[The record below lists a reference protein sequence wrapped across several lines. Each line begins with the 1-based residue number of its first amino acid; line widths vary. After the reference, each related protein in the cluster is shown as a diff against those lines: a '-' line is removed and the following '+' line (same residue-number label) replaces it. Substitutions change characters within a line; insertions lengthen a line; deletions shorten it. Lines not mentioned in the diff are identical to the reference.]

1 MKNQIKLL
9 ALGALGIMAVSC
21 ADNGFKPEPG
31 MPYFKD
37 FTYTGADAIYEA
49 NPLAE
54 DEFYS
59 PILQGCYPDPSIC
72 KKGTDYYLVCSSFA
86 INPGVPIFHSTD
98 LVNWKQ
104 VGTAFTDETRPKD
117 VDGASLWA
125 PEIRYI
131 KGKYVLF
138 YSLAIWGQEWVSS
151 IGYAVSDNPEGPFI
165 SKGIV
170 FNSYDVNVKNSIDQF
185 FYEEDGNYYM
195 LWGSFRGIYLVQL
208 NVTDDL
214 VITPQISTMVQVA
227 GTAFEG
233 VNIWKRDGYYYL
245 FASIGSCC
253 EGANSTYSTVVGRSK
268 SLTGPYMS
276 KDGGYMLENAYTVVL
291 SKNSAF
297 VGVGHNSILQKDD
310 EENTWMLYHGYQVNK
325 VDDGRLVLLD
335 RVLRDDDGWPYVE
348 GEGASLKSSYPV
360 INKR

>member
-1 MKNQIKLL
+1 MLFKMNHILAYSISLL
-9 ALGALGIMAVSC
+9 ISLFSGACTSQKDVQTETDKDENTETQYSNPVIRVSV
-21 ADNGFKPEPG
+21 
-31 MPYFKD
+31 
-37 FTYTGADAIYEA
+37 
-49 NPLAE
+49 
-54 DEFYS
+54 
-59 PILQGCYPDPSIC
+59 PDPTVIRSQDG
-72 KKGTDYYLVCSSFA
+72 KFYLYGTEDIRNIPVFRSD
-86 INPGVPIFHSTD
+86 D
-98 LVNWKQ
+98 LINWKQ

-310 EENTWMLYHGYQVNK
+310 EENTWILYHGYQVNK

-335 RVLRDDDGWPYVE
+335 RVLWDNEGWPYVE
-348 GEGASLKSSYPV
+348 GEGASLKSSYPI

>member
-1 MKNQIKLL
+1 MLFKMNHILAYSIFLL
-9 ALGALGIMAVSC
+9 ISLFFGACTSQKDVQTETDKDENTETQYSNPVIRVSV
-21 ADNGFKPEPG
+21 
-31 MPYFKD
+31 
-37 FTYTGADAIYEA
+37 
-49 NPLAE
+49 
-54 DEFYS
+54 
-59 PILQGCYPDPSIC
+59 PDPTAIRSQDG
-72 KKGTDYYLVCSSFA
+72 KFYLYGTEDIRNIPVFRSD
-86 INPGVPIFHSTD
+86 D

-335 RVLRDDDGWPYVE
+335 RVLWDNEGWPYVE

>member
-1 MKNQIKLL
+1 MNHILAYSIFLL
-9 ALGALGIMAVSC
+9 ISLFFGACTSQKDVQTETDKDENTETQYSNPVIRVSV
-21 ADNGFKPEPG
+21 
-31 MPYFKD
+31 
-37 FTYTGADAIYEA
+37 
-49 NPLAE
+49 
-54 DEFYS
+54 
-59 PILQGCYPDPSIC
+59 PDPTAIRSQDG
-72 KKGTDYYLVCSSFA
+72 KFYLYGTEDIRNIPVFRSD
-86 INPGVPIFHSTD
+86 D

-195 LWGSFRGIYLVQL
+195 LWGSFRGIYLLQL

-335 RVLRDDDGWPYVE
+335 RVLWDNEGWPYVE

>member
-1 MKNQIKLL
+1 MNHILAYSIFLL
-9 ALGALGIMAVSC
+9 ISLFFGACTSQKDVQTETDKDENTETQYSNPVIRVSV
-21 ADNGFKPEPG
+21 
-31 MPYFKD
+31 
-37 FTYTGADAIYEA
+37 
-49 NPLAE
+49 
-54 DEFYS
+54 
-59 PILQGCYPDPSIC
+59 PDPTAIRSQDG
-72 KKGTDYYLVCSSFA
+72 KFYLYGTEDIRNIPVFRSD
-86 INPGVPIFHSTD
+86 D

-195 LWGSFRGIYLVQL
+195 LWGSFRGIYLIQL

-268 SLTGPYMS
+268 SLIGPYMS

-335 RVLRDDDGWPYVE
+335 RVLWDNEGWPYVE

>member
-1 MKNQIKLL
+1 MNHILAYSIFLL
-9 ALGALGIMAVSC
+9 ISLFFGACTSQKDVQTETDKDENTETQYSNPVIRVSV
-21 ADNGFKPEPG
+21 
-31 MPYFKD
+31 
-37 FTYTGADAIYEA
+37 
-49 NPLAE
+49 
-54 DEFYS
+54 
-59 PILQGCYPDPSIC
+59 PDPTAIRSQDG
-72 KKGTDYYLVCSSFA
+72 KFYLYGTEDIRNIPVFRSD
-86 INPGVPIFHSTD
+86 D

-131 KGKYVLF
+131 KGKYILF

-335 RVLRDDDGWPYVE
+335 RVLWDNEGWPYVE

>member
-1 MKNQIKLL
+1 MNHILVYSIFLL
-9 ALGALGIMAVSC
+9 ISLFFGACISQKDVQTETDKDENTETQYSNPVIRVSV
-21 ADNGFKPEPG
+21 
-31 MPYFKD
+31 
-37 FTYTGADAIYEA
+37 
-49 NPLAE
+49 
-54 DEFYS
+54 
-59 PILQGCYPDPSIC
+59 PDPTAIRSQDG
-72 KKGTDYYLVCSSFA
+72 KFYLYGTEDIRNIPVFRSD
-86 INPGVPIFHSTD
+86 D

-335 RVLRDDDGWPYVE
+335 RVLWDNEGWPYVE

>member
-1 MKNQIKLL
+1 MNHILAYSIFLL
-9 ALGALGIMAVSC
+9 ISLFFGACTSQKDVQTETDKDENTETQYSNPVIRVSV
-21 ADNGFKPEPG
+21 
-31 MPYFKD
+31 
-37 FTYTGADAIYEA
+37 
-49 NPLAE
+49 
-54 DEFYS
+54 
-59 PILQGCYPDPSIC
+59 PDPTAIRSQDG
-72 KKGTDYYLVCSSFA
+72 KFYLYGTEDIRNIPVFRSD
-86 INPGVPIFHSTD
+86 D

-335 RVLRDDDGWPYVE
+335 RVLWDNEGWPYVE

>member
-1 MKNQIKLL
+1 MNHILAYSISLL
-9 ALGALGIMAVSC
+9 ISLFSSACTSQKDVQTETDKDENTETQYSNPVIRVSV
-21 ADNGFKPEPG
+21 
-31 MPYFKD
+31 
-37 FTYTGADAIYEA
+37 
-49 NPLAE
+49 
-54 DEFYS
+54 
-59 PILQGCYPDPSIC
+59 PDPTAIRSQDG
-72 KKGTDYYLVCSSFA
+72 KFYLYGTDDIRNIPVFRSD
-86 INPGVPIFHSTD
+86 D

-310 EENTWMLYHGYQVNK
+310 EENTWILYHGYQVNK

-335 RVLRDDDGWPYVE
+335 RVLWDNEGWPYVE

>member
-1 MKNQIKLL
+1 MNHILAYSIFLL
-9 ALGALGIMAVSC
+9 ISLFFGACTSQKDVQTETDKDENTETQYSNPVIRVSV
-21 ADNGFKPEPG
+21 
-31 MPYFKD
+31 
-37 FTYTGADAIYEA
+37 
-49 NPLAE
+49 
-54 DEFYS
+54 
-59 PILQGCYPDPSIC
+59 PDPTVIRSQDG
-72 KKGTDYYLVCSSFA
+72 KFYLYGTEDIRNIPVFRSD
-86 INPGVPIFHSTD
+86 D

-151 IGYAVSDNPEGPFI
+151 IGYAVYDNPEGPFI

-335 RVLRDDDGWPYVE
+335 RVLWDNEGWPYVE

>member
-1 MKNQIKLL
+1 MNHILAYSISLL
-9 ALGALGIMAVSC
+9 ISLFFDACTSQKDVQTETDKDENTETQYSNPVIRVSV
-21 ADNGFKPEPG
+21 
-31 MPYFKD
+31 
-37 FTYTGADAIYEA
+37 
-49 NPLAE
+49 
-54 DEFYS
+54 
-59 PILQGCYPDPSIC
+59 PDPTVIRSQDG
-72 KKGTDYYLVCSSFA
+72 KFYLYGTEDIRNIPVFRSD
-86 INPGVPIFHSTD
+86 D
-98 LVNWKQ
+98 LINWKQ

-335 RVLRDDDGWPYVE
+335 RVLWDNEGWPYVE

>member
-1 MKNQIKLL
+1 MLFKMNHILAYSIFLL
-9 ALGALGIMAVSC
+9 ISLFFGACTSQKDVQTETDKDENTETQYSNPVIRVSV
-21 ADNGFKPEPG
+21 
-31 MPYFKD
+31 
-37 FTYTGADAIYEA
+37 
-49 NPLAE
+49 
-54 DEFYS
+54 
-59 PILQGCYPDPSIC
+59 PDPTAIRSQDG
-72 KKGTDYYLVCSSFA
+72 KFYLYGTEDIRNIPVFRSD
-86 INPGVPIFHSTD
+86 D

-195 LWGSFRGIYLVQL
+195 LWGSFRGIYLIQL

-268 SLTGPYMS
+268 SLIGPYMS

-335 RVLRDDDGWPYVE
+335 RVLWDNEGWPYVE

>member
-1 MKNQIKLL
+1 M
-9 ALGALGIMAVSC
+9 
-21 ADNGFKPEPG
+21 
-31 MPYFKD
+31 
-37 FTYTGADAIYEA
+37 
-49 NPLAE
+49 
-54 DEFYS
+54 
-59 PILQGCYPDPSIC
+59 
-72 KKGTDYYLVCSSFA
+72 
-86 INPGVPIFHSTD
+86 
-98 LVNWKQ
+98 
-104 VGTAFTDETRPKD
+104 
-117 VDGASLWA
+117 
-125 PEIRYI
+125 
-131 KGKYVLF
+131 
-138 YSLAIWGQEWVSS
+138 AIWGQEWVSS

-335 RVLRDDDGWPYVE
+335 RVLWDNEGWPYVE

>member
-1 MKNQIKLL
+1 MNHILAYSIFLL
-9 ALGALGIMAVSC
+9 ISLFFGACTSQKDVQTETDKDENTETQYSNPVIRVSV
-21 ADNGFKPEPG
+21 
-31 MPYFKD
+31 
-37 FTYTGADAIYEA
+37 
-49 NPLAE
+49 
-54 DEFYS
+54 
-59 PILQGCYPDPSIC
+59 PDPTAIRSQDG
-72 KKGTDYYLVCSSFA
+72 KFYLYGTEDIRNIPVFRSD
-86 INPGVPIFHSTD
+86 D

-195 LWGSFRGIYLVQL
+195 LWGSFRGIYAVELS
-208 NVTDDL
+208 DDGL
-214 VITPQISTMVQVA
+214 SVKEGEVPRKIA
-227 GTAFEG
+227 GTAYEG
-233 VNIWKRDGYYYL
+233 TYIHKKGGYYYL

-253 EGANSTYSTVVGRSK
+253 EGLRSTYTTVVGRSK
-268 SLTGPYMS
+268 DLLGPYVD
-276 KDGGYMLENAYTVVL
+276 KEGNRMLDNCHEIL
-291 SKNSAF
+291 IHKSDSF
-297 VGVGHNSILQKDD
+297 VGTGHNSEIVSDKDGND
-310 EENTWMLYHGYQVNK
+310 WMLYHAVSVENP
-325 VDDGRLVLLD
+325 DGRVLMLD
-335 RVLRDDDGWPYVE
+335 RVDWQGGWPVVAGDVPSAE
-348 GEGASLKSSYPV
+348 SRKPCF
-360 INKR
+360 

>member
-1 MKNQIKLL
+1 MNHILAYSIFLL
-9 ALGALGIMAVSC
+9 ISLFFGACTSQKDVQTETDKDENTETQYSNPVIRVSV
-21 ADNGFKPEPG
+21 
-31 MPYFKD
+31 
-37 FTYTGADAIYEA
+37 
-49 NPLAE
+49 
-54 DEFYS
+54 
-59 PILQGCYPDPSIC
+59 PDPTAIRSQDG
-72 KKGTDYYLVCSSFA
+72 KFYLYGTEDIRNIPVFRSD
-86 INPGVPIFHSTD
+86 D

-335 RVLRDDDGWPYVE
+335 RVLWDNEGWPYVE
-348 GEGASLKSSYPV
+348 GEGASLKSSYPI